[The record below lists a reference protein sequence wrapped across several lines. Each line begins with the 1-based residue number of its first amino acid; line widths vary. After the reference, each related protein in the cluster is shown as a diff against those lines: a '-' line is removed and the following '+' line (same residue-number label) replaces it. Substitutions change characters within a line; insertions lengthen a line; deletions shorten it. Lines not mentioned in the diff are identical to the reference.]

1 MFLKADDLLLLF
13 LPKKLF
19 FVLGMTHNDPFFAQI
34 GPKKTIFKWL
44 YQLFFRT
51 NRLQHKLL
59 ILIESPIIFYWKS
72 AKRNKV
78 GVVFGSK
85 FGPN

>member
-13 LPKKLF
+13 LPQKLF
-19 FVLGMTHNDPFFAQI
+19 LYWVWPIMTPFLCKLVQ
-34 GPKKTIFKWL
+34 KTIFKRF

-51 NRLQHKLL
+51 NGLQHKLL
-59 ILIESPIIFYWKS
+59 ILIESPNTFQWKS
-72 AKRNKV
+72 AKKSKV
-78 GVVFGSK
+78 GVVFGAK